1 MLSHY
6 ACADV
11 LFRWVLDKIDI
22 LEKGYIGA
30 CHKNLSFDYLKK
42 MVLNLPKNKQLIT
55 DLEPMFQEIEQLQEE
70 VKNADKLFNQYIQ
83 ELGAEAIQN

>member
-1 MLSHY
+1 M
-6 ACADV
+6 
-11 LFRWVLDKIDI
+11 LDKFNIKI
-22 LEKGYIGA
+22 
-30 CHKNLSFDYLKK
+30 
-42 MVLNLPKNKQLIT
+42 PKNKQLIT